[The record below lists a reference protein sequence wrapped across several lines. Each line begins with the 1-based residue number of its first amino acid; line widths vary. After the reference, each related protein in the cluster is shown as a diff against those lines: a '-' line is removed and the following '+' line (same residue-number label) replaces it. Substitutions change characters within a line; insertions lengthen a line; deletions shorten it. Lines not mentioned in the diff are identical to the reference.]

1 MIHANVIIIGGGPAG
16 STCAWKL
23 KRHGIP
29 ALVLDKKAFP
39 RPKTCAGWITPRIV
53 RHLNIRPGEYPHT
66 WQQFNHLNYYIH
78 GRKIR
83 VKTRQYAIRRHEFDH
98 WLIERSGVPMVEHH
112 VKSISKV
119 DDGYVIDNTF
129 KCDFLVGAGGTN
141 CCVYRTF
148 FRENNPRHQRDKIIA
163 LEEEFPYAVTDPDCH
178 LWFFD
183 HQLPGYAW
191 YVPKGKG
198 YVNVGVGAKHHKLKQ
213 RGTTIFEHWDKL
225 VHKLIS
231 QGLVEPRPF
240 SPRGCSYYLRSR
252 QGIYHSE
259 KAFIIGDAAGL
270 ATLDMGEGIGPA
282 VKSGI
287 LAAEAIVQGHRYSPR
302 GVGRFSIRDILLP
315 ARWK

>member
-1 MIHANVIIIGGGPAG
+1 MIHAKVIIIGGGPAG

-23 KRHGIP
+23 KQHGIP
-29 ALVLDKKAFP
+29 ALILDKKTFP
-39 RPKTCAGWITPRIV
+39 RPKTCAGWITPRMV

-78 GRKIR
+78 SRRIQ
-83 VKTRQYAIRRHEFDH
+83 VKTRQYAIRRYEFDH
-98 WLIERSGVPMVEHH
+98 WLVERSGVPIVQHQ
-112 VKSISKV
+112 VKSIAKV
-119 DDGYVIDNTF
+119 DDGYILDG
-129 KCDFLVGAGGTN
+129 DFSCEYLVGAGGTN

-148 FRENNPRHQRDKIIA
+148 FRESNPRNECDKIIA

-191 YVPKGKG
+191 YVPKGRG
-198 YVNVGVGAKHHKLKQ
+198 YVNVGIGAKHHKLKQ
-213 RGTTIFEHWDKL
+213 RGATIFEHWDKL

-231 QGLVEPRPF
+231 QGLVEPRQF
-240 SPRGCSYYLRSR
+240 RPRGCSYYLRKR
-252 QGIYHSE
+252 QGIYQSD
-259 KAFIIGDAAGL
+259 KAFVTGDAAGL

-287 LAAEAIVQGHRYSPR
+287 LAAKAIVQGHCYSPR
-302 GVGRFSIRDILLP
+302 SIGRLSLWDILLP
-315 ARWK
+315 G